1 MHRPELDP
9 QPSPTGSRTEEGAER
24 GFRRGSVETGELAST
39 GAREGWW
46 CSFQDPELDLLV
58 AASLGRNPTL
68 WASLRRIDQAHQR
81 LVQSGSALFP
91 KLTGNGDFQRS
102 WQLDGE
108 RQNSGELGLNLN
120 WELDVWG
127 RLRAARSARLF
138 EAQGIAEDSRS
149 IRLSLTAAVAEAWF
163 GVLEQ
168 KGQLELARE
177 QIAINR
183 TLLDLAKVR
192 YGQGQ
197 GSVVDVLQQEQQL
210 LGIEA
215 LVPDLESRLTEFS
228 LILDA
233 LVALPPGTPWTAAD
247 LAQRRPGY
255 HYNLPSRPPSGYPSD
270 LLTERPDLRA
280 QRARLVALDHEV
292 GEAIADRMPRFAIGG
307 SLAVAGLPTP
317 DTLVG
322 DTVANALAPLFTA
335 GERKAEVRFRRALL
349 AEETDRYSSAF
360 LEAVREVETALV
372 LEDKIGERISR
383 QEAQL
388 HTLRRLLTESRHR
401 YTEGASDYLPVLD
414 ALSRV
419 QDLERALLSS
429 RRDRLSA
436 RVLLHRAL
444 GGPLDER
451 IAVPVDETP

>member
-1 MHRPELDP
+1 MHRPEREP
-9 QPSPTGSRTEEGAER
+9 QPYPTGAQTDEGTEL
-24 GFRRGSVETGELAST
+24 GFRRGSVETGKLAST
-39 GAREGWW
+39 GAREAWW
-46 CSFQDPELDLLV
+46 LSFQDPELDLLV
-58 AASLGRNPTL
+58 SASLARNPEI
-68 WASLRRIDQAHQR
+68 WASVRRIDQAHHR
-81 LVQSGSALFP
+81 LAQSGSALFP
-91 KLTGNGDFQRS
+91 QLTGSGDFQRS
-102 WQLDGE
+102 WELDGE
-108 RQNSGELGLNLN
+108 RQHTGELGLNLR

-127 RLRAARSARLF
+127 RLRSARAARFF
-138 EAQGIAEDSRS
+138 EARGIAEDNRA

-177 QIAINR
+177 QISVNR

-210 LGIEA
+210 QGIEA

-228 LILDA
+228 LILDE

-247 LAQRRPGY
+247 LAQRRLGY
-255 HYNLPSRPPSGYPSD
+255 QPNLPARPPSGYPSD
-270 LLTERPDLRA
+270 LLRERPDLRA

-335 GERKAEVRFRRALL
+335 GERKAEVRFRRARL

-360 LEAVREVETALV
+360 LAAVREVETALV
-372 LEDKIGERISR
+372 LEDKIGERIAR

-388 HTLRRLLTESRHR
+388 RTLRRLLTESRHR
-401 YTEGASDYLPVLD
+401 YTDGASDYLPVLD

-451 IAVPVDETP
+451 IAAPLDENS